1 MSIVVIGASLQIA
14 ELMKHQDAGFK
25 EDASSTSQQNPSKN
39 KRRENTEVA
48 SAAEVSASKLPG
60 TQPSDKTGPQ
70 QNLAAKAAT
79 SVTQLQKSQDTGQSQ
94 ISDGRQN
101 SQLQAEMEKLQERN
115 RKLQASLNQASAALR
130 VAEQQA
136 ATAGNAKSKSIV
148 DAKSEFQVD
157 ELGVDG
163 KAETVIARTATPAQS
178 GQGATAINVRQ
189 NGLLVRFTEGA
200 LELSA
205 SEAKDVITK
214 VNGFGLSGA
223 TRWRI
228 TVVAPKGFSEA
239 LRLAYY
245 RANAVRNA
253 LVANGV
259 PGASI
264 DLRVVESTSSS
275 ADNTLV
281 SLRPQL

>member
-1 MSIVVIGASLQIA
+1 
-14 ELMKHQDAGFK
+14 
-25 EDASSTSQQNPSKN
+25 
-39 KRRENTEVA
+39 
-48 SAAEVSASKLPG
+48 
-60 TQPSDKTGPQ
+60 
-70 QNLAAKAAT
+70 
-79 SVTQLQKSQDTGQSQ
+79 
-94 ISDGRQN
+94 
-101 SQLQAEMEKLQERN
+101 
-115 RKLQASLNQASAALR
+115 
-130 VAEQQA
+130 
-136 ATAGNAKSKSIV
+136 
-148 DAKSEFQVD
+148 
-157 ELGVDG
+157 
-163 KAETVIARTATPAQS
+163 
-178 GQGATAINVRQ
+178 
-189 NGLLVRFTEGA
+189 
-200 LELSA
+200 LSA